1 MQSTLLF
8 AVIGILISSLPITI
22 VAAKRM
28 KAEHSLMAAVVL
40 LLSLLYN
47 IVWGTC
53 ALRVNGI
60 LPERDDFLNVR
71 VLMEV
76 ATGITDQT
84 TINFIIYLCA
94 VGFSIIN
101 VLVALA
107 VYKTG
112 MDHQPWKWSG
122 RTFAAAVLLLAI
134 ISIAISIMGGLS
146 FYMVFFDLCCGIM
159 AAGAYALG
167 LTYKE
172 FCVIGNIYVQG
183 LILVL
188 SALSIFFTMVKNVRK
203 KQSTLRIAMLIVTAV
218 YASLY
223 VIGFVLICRHYA
235 MPLDDAFDLCVH
247 ELSHFGQ
254 SFYDVGYIGANIIIF
269 VLGWLLLLILN
280 VLINMLLNKQV
291 ISK

>member
-8 AVIGILISSLPITI
+8 AVIGILISSLPLTI

-28 KAEHSLMAAVVL
+28 KAELSLMAVSIL
-40 LLSLLYN
+40 LLSILYN
-47 IVWGTC
+47 IVWGMC
-53 ALRVNGI
+53 ALRVNGV
-60 LPERDDFLNVR
+60 LPERDDFLNVK

-84 TINFIIYLCA
+84 TINLIIYMCA
-94 VGFSIIN
+94 TGFSIIN

-112 MDHQPWKWSG
+112 IDHHPWKWTG
-122 RTFAAAVLLLAI
+122 RTLAAAVLLLAI

-235 MPLDDAFDLCVH
+235 MPLEEAFNLCVQ
-247 ELSHFGQ
+247 ELKSFGQ
-254 SFYDVGYIGANIIIF
+254 SFYNVGYIGANIIIF
-269 VLGWLLLLILN
+269 VVGWLFLLILN

>member
-1 MQSTLLF
+1 MKLTLLF
-8 AVIGILISSLPITI
+8 AVIGTLISSLPITI
-22 VAAKRM
+22 VAAKRV
-28 KAEHSLMAAVVL
+28 KAERSLMAAVVL
-40 LLSLLYN
+40 ILSLLYN
-47 IVWGTC
+47 IVWGAC
-53 ALRVNGI
+53 ALRVNGM

-84 TINFIIYLCA
+84 IINYIIYLCA
-94 VGFSIIN
+94 AGFSIIN

-134 ISIAISIMGGLS
+134 ISFVISILGGLS

-172 FCVIGNIYVQG
+172 FCVIGNIYIQG

-188 SALSIFFTMVKNVRK
+188 SALSISTTLVKIVRK
-203 KQSTLRIAMLIVTAV
+203 KKSTLRIAMLIASVV
-218 YASLY
+218 YALLY
-223 VIGFVLICRHYA
+223 VIGFALICRHFA
-235 MPLDDAFDLCVH
+235 MPLDEAFDLCVH
-247 ELSHFGQ
+247 ELQSFGQ
-254 SFYDVGYIGANIIIF
+254 SFYGVGYIGANIIIF
-269 VLGWLLLLILN
+269 VVGWMFLLILN

>member
-1 MQSTLLF
+1 MNSTLLF
-8 AVIGILISSLPITI
+8 SVIGILISSLPITI

-28 KAEHSLMAAVVL
+28 KAELSLMAVSIL
-40 LLSLLYN
+40 LLSILYN
-47 IVWGTC
+47 IVWGMC
-53 ALRVNGI
+53 ALRVNGV
-60 LPERDDFLNVR
+60 LPERDDFLNVK

-84 TINFIIYLCA
+84 TMNFIIYLCA
-94 VGFSIIN
+94 AGFSIIN

-112 MDHQPWKWSG
+112 IDHQPWKWTG

-172 FCVIGNIYVQG
+172 FCVIGNIYLQG

-203 KQSTLRIAMLIVTAV
+203 KQSTLRITMLIASAI
-218 YASLY
+218 YALLY
-223 VIGFVLICRHYA
+223 VIGFILICRHYA
-235 MPLDDAFDLCVH
+235 MPLDDAFNLCVQ
-247 ELSHFGQ
+247 ELKSFGQ

-269 VLGWLLLLILN
+269 VVGWLFLLILN
-280 VLINMLLNKQV
+280 VLMTIILK
-291 ISK
+291 KWG

>member
-1 MQSTLLF
+1 
-8 AVIGILISSLPITI
+8 
-22 VAAKRM
+22 M
-28 KAEHSLMAAVVL
+28 KAERCLMAAVVL

-71 VLMEV
+71 VLMEE
-76 ATGITDQT
+76 ATGITNQT

-112 MDHQPWKWSG
+112 IDHHPWKWTG
-122 RTFAAAVLLLAI
+122 RTLIAVVLLLTI

-172 FCVIGNIYVQG
+172 FCVIGNIYIQG

-188 SALSIFFTMVKNVRK
+188 SALSILYTMVKIVRK
-203 KQSTLRIAMLIVTAV
+203 RKSTLRIAMLIASAV
-218 YASLY
+218 YAFLY
-223 VIGFVLICRHYA
+223 VFGFALICRHYA
-235 MPLDDAFDLCVH
+235 MPLDDAFNLCVQ
-247 ELSHFGQ
+247 ELKDFGQ
-254 SFYDVGYIGANIIIF
+254 SFYGVGYIGANIIIF
-269 VLGWLLLLILN
+269 VVGWIFLLILN
-280 VLINMLLNKQV
+280 VLINMFLNKQL

>member
-1 MQSTLLF
+1 MHSTLLF
-8 AVIGILISSLPITI
+8 AVIGTLISSLPITI

-28 KAEHSLMAAVVL
+28 KAELSLMAVSIL

-112 MDHQPWKWSG
+112 IDHHPWKWTG
-122 RTFAAAVLLLAI
+122 RTLIAVVLLLTI

-146 FYMVFFDLCCGIM
+146 FYIVFFDLCCGIM

-172 FCVIGNIYVQG
+172 FCVIGNIYIQG

-188 SALSIFFTMVKNVRK
+188 SALSILYTMVKIVRK
-203 KQSTLRIAMLIVTAV
+203 RKSTLRIAMLIASAV
-218 YASLY
+218 YAFLY
-223 VIGFVLICRHYA
+223 VFGFALICRHYA
-235 MPLDDAFDLCVH
+235 MPLDDAFNLCVQ
-247 ELSHFGQ
+247 ELKDFGQ
-254 SFYDVGYIGANIIIF
+254 SFYGVGYIGANIIIF
-269 VLGWLLLLILN
+269 VVGWIFLLILN
-280 VLINMLLNKQV
+280 VLINMFLNKQL

>member
-1 MQSTLLF
+1 MTHTLLF
-8 AVIGILISSLPITI
+8 AVIGTLISSLPITI

-28 KAEHSLMAAVVL
+28 KAERSLMAAVVL
-40 LLSLLYN
+40 ILSLLYN
-47 IVWGTC
+47 IVWGAC
-53 ALRVNGI
+53 ALRVNGV

-84 TINFIIYLCA
+84 TINFIIYMCA
-94 VGFSIIN
+94 TGFSIIN

-112 MDHQPWKWSG
+112 IDHHPWKWTG
-122 RTFAAAVLLLAI
+122 RTLAAAVLLLAI

-188 SALSIFFTMVKNVRK
+188 SALSILYSMVKIVRK
-203 KQSTLRIAMLIVTAV
+203 RKSTLRIAMLIASAV
-218 YASLY
+218 YALLY
-223 VIGFVLICRHYA
+223 VFGFALICRHYA
-235 MPLDDAFDLCVH
+235 MPLVEAFDLCVH

-254 SFYDVGYIGANIIIF
+254 VFYGVGYIGANIIIF
-269 VLGWLLLLILN
+269 VVGWLIVLAIN
-280 VLINMLLNKQV
+280 VMITYFLKNR
-291 ISK
+291 

>member
-1 MQSTLLF
+1 MKSTLLF
-8 AVIGILISSLPITI
+8 AVIGILISSLSITF

-28 KAEHSLMAAVVL
+28 KDERSLMDVVIL
-40 LLSLLYN
+40 FLSLLYN
-47 IVWGTC
+47 IIWGTC
-53 ALRVNGI
+53 ALRVNGV

-76 ATGITDQT
+76 ATGITDQST
-84 TINFIIYLCA
+84 MNFIIYLCA
-94 VGFSIIN
+94 AGFSIIN

-107 VYKTG
+107 VYRTG
-112 MDHQPWKWSG
+112 KDHHPWKWTG
-122 RTFAAAVLLLAI
+122 RSFAAAVLLLAI
-134 ISIAISIMGGLS
+134 ISIVISILGGLS

-172 FCVIGNIYVQG
+172 FCVIGNIYIQG

-188 SALSIFFTMVKNVRK
+188 SALSISTTLVKIVRK
-203 KQSTLRIAMLIVTAV
+203 KKSTLRIAMLIAFVV
-218 YASLY
+218 YALLY
-223 VIGFVLICRHYA
+223 VIGFALICRHYA
-235 MPLDDAFDLCVH
+235 MPLEEAFNLCVQ
-247 ELSHFGQ
+247 ELTSFGQ

-269 VLGWLLLLILN
+269 VLGWMLLLILN

>member
-1 MQSTLLF
+1 MKHTLLF
-8 AVIGILISSLPITI
+8 AVIGTLISSLPITI
-22 VAAKRM
+22 VAAKRV

-47 IVWGTC
+47 IVWGIC
-53 ALRVNGI
+53 ALRVNGV

-112 MDHQPWKWSG
+112 IDHHPWKWTG
-122 RTFAAAVLLLAI
+122 RTLIAVVLLLTI
-134 ISIAISIMGGLS
+134 ISVAISLLGGLS

-188 SALSIFFTMVKNVRK
+188 SALSILYTMVKIIRK
-203 KQSTLRIAMLIVTAV
+203 RKSTLRIVMLIVTSV

-235 MPLDDAFDLCVH
+235 MPPEEAFNLCVH
-247 ELSHFGQ
+247 ELQSFGQ
-254 SFYDVGYIGANIIIF
+254 SFYGVGYVGANIIIF
-269 VLGWLLLLILN
+269 VVGWMFLLTLN

>member
-1 MQSTLLF
+1 
-8 AVIGILISSLPITI
+8 
-22 VAAKRM
+22 
-28 KAEHSLMAAVVL
+28 MAAVVL

-53 ALRVNGI
+53 ALRVNGV
-60 LPERDDFLNVR
+60 LPERDDFLNVK

-76 ATGITDQT
+76 ATGVTDQT
-84 TINFIIYLCA
+84 TMNFIIYLCA
-94 VGFSIIN
+94 AGFSIIN

-112 MDHQPWKWSG
+112 IDHHPWKWTG
-122 RTFAAAVLLLAI
+122 RTLATAVLLLAI

-172 FCVIGNIYVQG
+172 FCVIGNIYIQG

-203 KQSTLRIAMLIVTAV
+203 KQSTLRIAMLIVTAA

-235 MPLDDAFDLCVH
+235 MPLEEAFNLCVQ
-247 ELSHFGQ
+247 ELKSFGQ

-269 VLGWLLLLILN
+269 VLGWLFLLILN
-280 VLINMLLNKQV
+280 VLMTIILK
-291 ISK
+291 KWG

>member
-28 KAEHSLMAAVVL
+28 KAELSLMAVLIL

-53 ALRVNGI
+53 ALRVNGV

-84 TINFIIYLCA
+84 TINFIIYMCA
-94 VGFSIIN
+94 TGFSIIN

-112 MDHQPWKWSG
+112 IDHHPWKWTG
-122 RTFAAAVLLLAI
+122 RTLAAAVLLLAI
-134 ISIAISIMGGLS
+134 ISIAISIMGRLS

-172 FCVIGNIYVQG
+172 FCVIWNIYIQG

-188 SALSIFFTMVKNVRK
+188 SALSI
-203 KQSTLRIAMLIVTAV
+203 
-218 YASLY
+218 LY
-223 VIGFVLICRHYA
+223 RSC
-235 MPLDDAFDLCVH
+235 PL
-247 ELSHFGQ
+247 
-254 SFYDVGYIGANIIIF
+254 
-269 VLGWLLLLILN
+269 
-280 VLINMLLNKQV
+280 K
-291 ISK
+291 

>member
-1 MQSTLLF
+1 MHSTLLI
-8 AVIGILISSLPITI
+8 AVIGTLASSLPITI

-28 KAEHSLMAAVVL
+28 KAERSLMTAVIL

-47 IVWGTC
+47 IVWGIC
-53 ALRVNGI
+53 ALRVNGV
-60 LPERDDFLNVR
+60 LPERDDFLNVK

-84 TINFIIYLCA
+84 TMNYIIYLCA
-94 VGFSIIN
+94 AGFSIIN

-112 MDHQPWKWSG
+112 IDHQPWKWTG
-122 RTFAAAVLLLAI
+122 RTLAAAVLLLAI
-134 ISIAISIMGGLS
+134 ISVAISIMGGLS

-172 FCVIGNIYVQG
+172 FCVIGNIYIQG

-188 SALSIFFTMVKNVRK
+188 SALSILCTMVKIVRK
-203 KQSTLRIAMLIVTAV
+203 KKSAPLIAMLIASAV
-218 YASLY
+218 YALLY
-223 VIGFVLICRHYA
+223 VIGFILICRHYA
-235 MPLDDAFDLCVH
+235 MPLDDAFNLCVQ
-247 ELSHFGQ
+247 ELQDFGQ
-254 SFYDVGYIGANIIIF
+254 SFYNVGYIGANIIIF
-269 VLGWLLLLILN
+269 VVGWMILLILN
-280 VLINMLLNKQV
+280 VLMNIILKKYSQ
-291 ISK
+291 K

>member
-28 KAEHSLMAAVVL
+28 KAELSLMAVLIL

-53 ALRVNGI
+53 ALRVNGV
-60 LPERDDFLNVR
+60 LPERDDFLNVK

-76 ATGITDQT
+76 ATGITEQT
-84 TINFIIYLCA
+84 TINLIIYMCA
-94 VGFSIIN
+94 TSFSIIN

-112 MDHQPWKWSG
+112 IDHHPWKWTG
-122 RTFAAAVLLLAI
+122 RTLAAAVLLLAI

-188 SALSIFFTMVKNVRK
+188 SALSIFYTMVKIVRK
-203 KQSTLRIAMLIVTAV
+203 RKSKLRIAMLIVTAV

-223 VIGFVLICRHYA
+223 VIGFILICRYYA
-235 MPLDDAFDLCVH
+235 MPLDDAFNLCVQ
-247 ELSHFGQ
+247 ELK
-254 SFYDVGYIGANIIIF
+254 SF
-269 VLGWLLLLILN
+269 
-280 VLINMLLNKQV
+280 
-291 ISK
+291 

>member
-1 MQSTLLF
+1 
-8 AVIGILISSLPITI
+8 
-22 VAAKRM
+22 
-28 KAEHSLMAAVVL
+28 MAAVVL
-40 LLSLLYN
+40 ILSLLYN
-47 IVWGTC
+47 IVWGAC
-53 ALRVNGI
+53 ALRVNGM

-84 TINFIIYLCA
+84 IINYIIYLCA
-94 VGFSIIN
+94 AGFSIIN

-134 ISIAISIMGGLS
+134 ISFVISILGGLS

-188 SALSIFFTMVKNVRK
+188 SALSILYSMVKIVRK
-203 KQSTLRIAMLIVTAV
+203 RKSMLLIAMLIASVV
-218 YASLY
+218 YALLY
-223 VIGFVLICRHYA
+223 VFGFALICRHFA
-235 MPLDDAFDLCVH
+235 MPLDEAFDLCVH
-247 ELSHFGQ
+247 ELQSFGQ
-254 SFYDVGYIGANIIIF
+254 SFYGVGYIGANIIIF
-269 VLGWLLLLILN
+269 VVGWMFLLILN

>member
-1 MQSTLLF
+1 M
-8 AVIGILISSLPITI
+8 
-22 VAAKRM
+22 
-28 KAEHSLMAAVVL
+28 
-40 LLSLLYN
+40 
-47 IVWGTC
+47 C
-53 ALRVNGI
+53 ALRVNGV
-60 LPERDDFLNVR
+60 LPERDDFLNVK

-84 TINFIIYLCA
+84 TMNFIIYLCA
-94 VGFSIIN
+94 AGFSIIN

-112 MDHQPWKWSG
+112 IDHQPWKWTG

-172 FCVIGNIYVQG
+172 FCVIGNIYLQG

-203 KQSTLRIAMLIVTAV
+203 KQSTLRITMLIASAI
-218 YASLY
+218 YALLY
-223 VIGFVLICRHYA
+223 VIGFILICRHYA
-235 MPLDDAFDLCVH
+235 MPLDDAFNLCVQ
-247 ELSHFGQ
+247 ELKSFGQ

-269 VLGWLLLLILN
+269 VVGWLFLLILN
-280 VLINMLLNKQV
+280 VLMTIILK
-291 ISK
+291 KWG

>member
-8 AVIGILISSLPITI
+8 AVIGILISSLPLTI
-22 VAAKRM
+22 VATKRM
-28 KAEHSLMAAVVL
+28 KAELSLMAVSIL
-40 LLSLLYN
+40 LLSILYN
-47 IVWGTC
+47 IVWGMC
-53 ALRVNGI
+53 ALRVNGV
-60 LPERDDFLNVR
+60 LPERDDFLNVK

-94 VGFSIIN
+94 AGFSIIN

-112 MDHQPWKWSG
+112 IDHHPWKWTG
-122 RTFAAAVLLLAI
+122 RTLAAAVLLLAI

-203 KQSTLRIAMLIVTAV
+203 KQSTLRIAMLIVSAV

-235 MPLDDAFDLCVH
+235 MPLEEAFNLCVQ
-247 ELSHFGQ
+247 ELKSFGQ
-254 SFYDVGYIGANIIIF
+254 SFYGVGYIGANIIIF
-269 VLGWLLLLILN
+269 VVGWIFLLILN
-280 VLINMLLNKQV
+280 VLINMFLNKQL

>member
-1 MQSTLLF
+1 MHSTLLF
-8 AVIGILISSLPITI
+8 AVIGTLISSLPITI

-28 KAEHSLMAAVVL
+28 KAERCLMAAVVL

-112 MDHQPWKWSG
+112 IDHHPWKWTG
-122 RTFAAAVLLLAI
+122 RTLIAVVLLLTI

-172 FCVIGNIYVQG
+172 FCVIGNIYIQG

-188 SALSIFFTMVKNVRK
+188 SALSILYTMVKIVRK
-203 KQSTLRIAMLIVTAV
+203 RKSTLRIAMLIASAV
-218 YASLY
+218 YAFLY
-223 VIGFVLICRHYA
+223 VFGFALICRHYA
-235 MPLDDAFDLCVH
+235 MPLDDAFNLCVQ
-247 ELSHFGQ
+247 ELKDFGQ
-254 SFYDVGYIGANIIIF
+254 SFYGVGYIGANIIIF
-269 VLGWLLLLILN
+269 VVGWIFLLILN
-280 VLINMLLNKQV
+280 VLINMFLNKQL